1 MRWYPPISVYF
12 FALSFIVLYLI
23 QQSIPLPEAYSQ
35 SNGII
40 KTALQQNGTNKI
52 SAGNQYI
59 THNDPVLVEVDAIKD
74 GLLYQI
80 NYKATPE
87 LFETNYV
94 NVRKIIDSFQIV
106 DLFK

>member
-1 MRWYPPISVYF
+1 
-12 FALSFIVLYLI
+12 VLYLI

-52 SAGNQYI
+52 SAGN
-59 THNDPVLVEVDAIKD
+59 HNDPVLVEVDAIKD